1 MSDVLTTDEVA
12 DLLECEPKTIEE
24 KLRRG
29 ELPGVKLG
37 RSWMCPRQ
45 ALLETLNDLAKK
57 NLAEHLGEA
66 PPIADLPGSRLG
78 KRRTAPPLPKWQTSP

>member
-29 ELPGVKLG
+29 ELPGVKFG
-37 RSWMCPRQ
+37 RSWMLPRQ
-45 ALLETLNDLAKK
+45 ALMETLNDLARK
-57 NLAEHLGEA
+57 NLAEHLDKA
-66 PPIADLPGSRLG
+66 PAIENFDKKYGRVNLRKALPH
-78 KRRTAPPLPKWQTSP
+78 LPKFPE

>member
-29 ELPGVKLG
+29 ELPGVKFG
-37 RSWMCPRQ
+37 RSWMLPRQ
-45 ALLETLNDLAKK
+45 ALMETLNDLARK
-57 NLAEHLGEA
+57 NLAEHLQVAQPLANRG
-66 PPIADLPGSRLG
+66 GT
-78 KRRTAPPLPKWQTSP
+78 KRTAPTLPKFPKFPK

>member
-29 ELPGVKLG
+29 ELPGVKFG
-37 RSWMCPRQ
+37 RSWMLPRQ
-45 ALLETLNDLAKK
+45 ALLETLNDLARK

-66 PPIADLPGSRLG
+66 PSIENFDKKYGRVNLRKALPL
-78 KRRTAPPLPKWQTSP
+78 LPKFPK